1 MDEVMKFPK
10 TAEEFMEQYKVVDTD
25 HVYSNG
31 VEFVPIFRMKQWF
44 EHTAEK
50 TGKWESHVLDG
61 VMGHRPTII
70 SCSNCNQVIAYK
82 TNYCPNCGARMVDN
96 ENL

>member
-10 TAEEFMEQYKVVDTD
+10 TVEEFMEQNKVVDTD

-31 VEFVPIFRMKQWF
+31 IEFVPIFRMKQWF

-50 TGKWESHVLDG
+50 TGTWTEWKDDSVPPIFSRKWRCSCCGESNG
-61 VMGHRPTII
+61 YGK
-70 SCSNCNQVIAYK
+70 SK
-82 TNYCPNCGARMVDN
+82 YCPKCGARM
-96 ENL
+96 EQ